1 MTTFQAITAG
11 LRRTLRSPGVVLLL
25 WLVNVAAA
33 APAAWIVTVAIRDSV
48 GSSLV
53 HENLRSGFDMGWYGQ
68 YTAYA
73 EGLERTFTPAVLGI
87 GAFLEN
93 LEAWVTGG
101 LFTGHASLVALG
113 VAYAIVWA
121 LLLGGVVDRY
131 ANPDEARGVARFF
144 RSGGRYFFRFLRL
157 ALLSG
162 VLYALIYWFHR
173 WLYGVIGEHVR
184 DVTAER
190 VVLAYAL
197 GAVFATAILL
207 TFVHLGFTY
216 AKVATVTED
225 RRSMLLAALRGVT
238 FVVAHPVRTL
248 GIYLGFAV
256 VSILLLVAYGFVGP
270 GIGQADRIAVIV
282 AFAASQLFLI
292 VRLALRLS
300 ALGGAA
306 ALYRSLTRG
315 GAPAISAPPT
325 VEETIVTQAEMS

>member
-1 MTTFQAITAG
+1 MTTYQAIIAG

-33 APAAWIVTVAIRDSV
+33 APAAWVVTVAIRDSV

-53 HENLRSGFDMGWYGQ
+53 HENLRKGFDMSWYGQ
-68 YTAYA
+68 YKAYA

-87 GAFLEN
+87 GAFLDN

-101 LFTGHASLVALG
+101 LFTGHAVLVALG
-113 VAYAIVWA
+113 VVYAIVWA

-131 ANPDEARGVARFF
+131 ANPDEARGAARFF

-157 ALLSG
+157 AALSG

-173 WLYGVIGEHVR
+173 RLYAVIGEQLR
-184 DVTAER
+184 DVTTER

-197 GAVFATAILL
+197 GAVLATAVLL
-207 TFVHLGFTY
+207 TLVHLCFTY
-216 AKVATVTED
+216 AKVATVMED
-225 RRSMLLAALRGVT
+225 RRSMLLAALRGVA
-238 FVVAHPVRTL
+238 FVAAHPFRIL
-248 GIYLGFAV
+248 GIYLALALVSV
-256 VSILLLVAYGFVGP
+256 VLLVAYGFVGP
-270 GIGQADRIAVIV
+270 GVSQSDRAAVILT
-282 AFAASQLFLI
+282 FAASQVFLI

-306 ALYRSLTRG
+306 ALYRSLTVG
-315 GAPAISAPPT
+315 DAPAIEQPART
-325 VEETIVTQAEMS
+325 VTATEG